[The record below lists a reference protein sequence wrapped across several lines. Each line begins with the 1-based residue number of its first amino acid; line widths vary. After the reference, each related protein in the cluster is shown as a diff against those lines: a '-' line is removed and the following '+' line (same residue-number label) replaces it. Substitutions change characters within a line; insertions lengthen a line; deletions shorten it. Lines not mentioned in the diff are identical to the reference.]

1 MTKDATQAP
10 DRFPEGEPSIK
21 NVTIALERA
30 QEVALARAEAVRRR
44 EAEAAQAEEDVA
56 RHRRQ
61 ITER

>member
-30 QEVALARAEAVRRR
+30 QGVALARAEAVRRR
-44 EAEAAQAEEDVA
+44 EAEAAQAEKVL
-56 RHRRQ
+56 
-61 ITER
+61 TTPER